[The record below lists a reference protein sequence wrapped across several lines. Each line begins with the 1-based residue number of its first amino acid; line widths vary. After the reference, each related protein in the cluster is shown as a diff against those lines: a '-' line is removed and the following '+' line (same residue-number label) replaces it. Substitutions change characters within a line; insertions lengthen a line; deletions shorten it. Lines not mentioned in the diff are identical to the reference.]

1 MRFMALAGVVLLL
14 GTSVAWAQTQPQQ
27 TTSGPTGATSSASP
41 VPSSSGAAAAA
52 QAVISASGSSSGGS
66 TNPLA
71 GATAASPGVSQ
82 ATAASQNSASAVQ
95 GFLVTTDGLQI
106 PVFGTE
112 LFTGTFAGTRPA
124 DRPDYNIQPGD
135 QIVVNLYG
143 AINNGGTQ
151 TVDATGNVFIVGVGP
166 VHVSGVPAG
175 QIQTVISGAVRQ
187 VFTTAVGVYATV
199 GSAGSIG
206 VYVAGDVNRPG
217 RYIGGAR
224 DPVMFYLSQAGGV
237 DAARGSLRNVTV
249 RRGGQVVASYDLYD
263 FLFQGQVPTFHF
275 QDGDVIFVGQRGIM
289 VGATGDVRNGYAFE
303 APQGSRTL
311 TGADVLP
318 LARPIS
324 TVTGVVVHG
333 YRNGTIRAAYFSIQ
347 DFARVVLA
355 DGDRLEFRSGSFVDS
370 VTVSVQGQ
378 IRGPLIYVLPRGATL
393 GQLMAQIPLENTD
406 VEARWVHVQRPE
418 VAAEQKRA
426 INDALFN
433 LQREVLTSAPATNS
447 AAQLATAQATL
458 VNQFVAQAQTAAPDG
473 NIAVYSDGV
482 FRDLRLQDGDVVVLP
497 NRTDVVI
504 VAGEVLNPG
513 GLAHAGDLT
522 IEGYIDRAGGF
533 ASHANKKKFVLR
545 HRDGSA
551 IVARPE
557 DRPLPGDEIVV
568 LPNIGNSRLQVF
580 SDLATLFF
588 QLALTTATVARL

>member
-1 MRFMALAGVVLLL
+1 M
-14 GTSVAWAQTQPQQ
+14 
-27 TTSGPTGATSSASP
+27 
-41 VPSSSGAAAAA
+41 
-52 QAVISASGSSSGGS
+52 
-66 TNPLA
+66 
-71 GATAASPGVSQ
+71 
-82 ATAASQNSASAVQ
+82 
-95 GFLVTTDGLQI
+95 
-106 PVFGTE
+106 FGTE

-224 DPVMFYLSQAGGV
+224 DPVMFFLSQAGGV

-275 QDGDVIFVGQRGIM
+275 QDGDVIFVGQRGTM

-333 YRNGTIRAAYFSIQ
+333 FRNGTIRAAYFSIQ

-378 IRGPLIYVLPRGATL
+378 IRGPLIYVLPRGAML
-393 GQLMAQIPLENTD
+393 SQLLAEIPLENTD
-406 VEARWVHVQRPE
+406 IEPRWVHVQRPE
-418 VAAEQKRA
+418 VAVQQKRA

-433 LQREVLTSAPATNS
+433 LQREVLTSAPSTNS

-473 NIAVYSDGV
+473 NIAVYSNGH
-482 FRDLRLQDGDVVVLP
+482 FQDLHLQDGDVVVLP

-522 IEGYIDRAGGF
+522 IEGYINRAGGY

-545 HRDGSA
+545 HQDGSA
-551 IVARPE
+551 IVASPN

-580 SDLATLFF
+580 TDMATLMF
-588 QLALTTATVARL
+588 QLALTAATVARL